1 MEILVP
7 AMSRDEATKLT
18 DLIRGAAEDLWKL
31 LHEAHERKAWQALGY
46 SSWAAYVETEF
57 DMTRQHA
64 NRLVAQA
71 EIVKELEAA
80 SGTRVFQPPP
90 VRDVYEVR
98 ERLPEIVA
106 DVKDAVADGVAPEQA
121 VQEAIELANNGV
133 CEVRD
138 RSADQS
144 PEEIAQDFIRVVA
157 RTLEFH
163 ALDLANT
170 ENKADNAVSRLG
182 RVLDWVAR
190 FADNDST
197 MVSTSRIVQR
207 KYEEA

>member
-18 DLIRGAAEDLWKL
+18 DRIRDSAEELWKL
-31 LHEAHERKAWQALGY
+31 LYEAHERKAWQSLGY
-46 SSWAAYVETEF
+46 STWASYVETEF
-57 DMTRQHA
+57 DMSKRRANQLIAHAIIVSAIEAEVGTTVPTLTERQTRG
-64 NRLVAQA
+64 L
-71 EIVKELEAA
+71 A
-80 SGTRVFQPPP
+80 S
-90 VRDVYEVR
+90 D
-98 ERLPEIVA
+98 LPEIIVEI
-106 DVKDAVADGVAPEQA
+106 KDAVTEGADPQQA